1 MTTSTGLRADA
12 TQAKIIATLGPASES
27 ETVIANLIRAGAD
40 GFRFN
45 FSHGSH
51 DSHKRMFLTARKC
64 AGDLG
69 RSVAMIQDLQG
80 PKLRVGG
87 LENGMMR
94 LKKDDVV
101 WVSGNSFVG
110 SGDRFFVTYPE
121 LTQDLK
127 PGDTLLLDD
136 GKLRMEVLEVSGE
149 WVRCRVIEGGVLLEH
164 KGVSL
169 PGIATSLSPLTEKD
183 IQDLRFG
190 MELGFDFVALSFVQ
204 CAEDLMQL
212 RKEMERIGRSA
223 PIIAKLERS
232 SVLDHIEEVVAASD
246 LIMVARGDLGI
257 EVNIE
262 RVPVLQK
269 KMIRTANLLG
279 VPVITAT
286 QMLESMMHSHL
297 PTRAEA
303 TDVANAVYDGTDMV
317 MLSGETSVGEDPVKV
332 VVTMRNIVRQAEAF
346 PKAYSTFSSSV
357 TKEDKNVAETVCR
370 LAAHTAELSQICA
383 VWVYTQ
389 SGDTARIMS
398 KFKPPVP
405 IYGFTPNERMLNRM
419 AVFWGVRPT
428 YAPYFSTIDSCIQW
442 MNDRALERGWHQPG
456 ELVAVVV
463 GSPIPKQN
471 PTNLLKLHVITPIEE
486 TSP

>member
-1 MTTSTGLRADA
+1 MTISTGLRPDA
-12 TQAKIIATLGPASES
+12 TQAKIIATLGPASGS
-27 ETVIANLIRAGAD
+27 ETTIANLIRAGAD

-51 DSHKRMFLTARKC
+51 DDHKRMFVSARKC
-64 AGDLG
+64 AEDLG
-69 RSVAMIQDLQG
+69 RPIALIQDLQG
-80 PKLRVGG
+80 PKLRVGT
-87 LENGMMR
+87 LEDGKML
-94 LKKDDVV
+94 LKQDDVV
-101 WVSGNSFVG
+101 SVSGNTSVG
-110 SGDRFFVTYPE
+110 GGDRFSVTYPG
-121 LTQDLK
+121 LTQDVK
-127 PGDTLLLDD
+127 PGDVLLLDD
-136 GKLRMEVLEVSGE
+136 GKMRMEVIDVSDE
-149 WVRCRVIEGGVLLEH
+149 WVRCRVIEGGLLLEH
-164 KGVSL
+164 KGVNL

-190 MELGFDFVALSFVQ
+190 MELGFDFVALSFVHS
-204 CAEDLMQL
+204 AEDLTLL
-212 RKEMERIGRSA
+212 RKKMERIGRSV

-232 SVLDHIEEVVAASD
+232 SVLDHLEEVVAASD

-286 QMLESMMHSHL
+286 QMLESMIDHHL

-317 MLSGETSVGEDPVKV
+317 MLSGETSVGEDPVNV
-332 VVTMRNIVRQAEAF
+332 VATMRNIVRQAEAF

-357 TKEDKNVAETVCR
+357 TKEHKTVAETVCR
-370 LAAHTAELSQICA
+370 LAALTTEEARVRA

-389 SGDTARIMS
+389 SGDTARIVS
-398 KFKPPVP
+398 KYKPRVP
-405 IYGFTPNERMLNRM
+405 IYGFTPDDTMLNRM
-419 AVFWGVRPT
+419 AVLWGVRPIS
-428 YAPYFSTIDSCIQW
+428 APYFSTTDSCVQW
-442 MNDRALERGWHQPG
+442 MNDRALEQGWHQPG

-471 PTNLLKLHVITPIEE
+471 PTNLLKLHVITPLEE
-486 TSP
+486 ASP